1 MLRNYLRNPL
11 EILSTL
17 RNMLRMPMER
27 NSRKIIR
34 RLEQDGWELVRIS
47 GSHHQFRKDGFTLT
61 VPHPKKDLPT
71 GTARAI
77 ARSAG
82 WMKETDG

>member
-1 MLRNYLRNPL
+1 MV
-11 EILSTL
+11 
-17 RNMLRMPMER
+17 ER
-27 NSRKIIR
+27 NSRKIIK
-34 RLEQDGWELVRIS
+34 RLRDEGWTLETTV
-47 GSHHQFRKDGFTLT
+47 GSHHKFTHPDFKFPVV

-82 WMKETDG
+82 WLDR

>member
-1 MLRNYLRNPL
+1 MAV
-11 EILSTL
+11 
-17 RNMLRMPMER
+17 ER
-27 NSRKIIR
+27 NSRKILR
-34 RLEQDGWELVRIS
+34 RLEQEGWELVRVA
-47 GSHHQFRKDGFTLT
+47 GSHHQYRKDGVTLT

-82 WMKETDG
+82 WLEEKDT